1 MSKELTNDV
10 QQFIN
15 TFGKKIVDSDAKII
29 ERYGND
35 QWIKLPSILQALGS
49 ISEGDGT
56 LKTFSLGSTDDY
68 GFIQSSDHIL
78 KAYSK
83 EHACLKAAIL
93 SGNMEWFTTGFYGA
107 ELVDLDELIKS
118 TRKQIELQ
126 TERLSNLLNC

>member
-29 ERYGND
+29 EKYGND
-35 QWIKLPSILQALGS
+35 QWIRLPSILQALES

-56 LKTFSLGSTDDY
+56 LKAFSLGSTDDY

>member
-1 MSKELTNDV
+1 MSRELTNDV

-29 ERYGND
+29 EKYGND
-35 QWIKLPSILQALGS
+35 QWIRLPSILQALES

-56 LKTFSLGSTDDY
+56 LKAFSLGSTDDY

-126 TERLSNLLNC
+126 TERLSNLLDC

>member
-1 MSKELTNDV
+1 
-10 QQFIN
+10 
-15 TFGKKIVDSDAKII
+15 
-29 ERYGND
+29 
-35 QWIKLPSILQALGS
+35 
-49 ISEGDGT
+49 
-56 LKTFSLGSTDDY
+56 
-68 GFIQSSDHIL
+68 L

>member
-1 MSKELTNDV
+1 MDRL
-10 QQFIN
+10 N
-15 TFGKKIVDSDAKII
+15 T
-29 ERYGND
+29 
-35 QWIKLPSILQALGS
+35 

-56 LKTFSLGSTDDY
+56 LKTFSCGDADDY
-68 GFIQSSDHIL
+68 GRILDSDHIL

>member
-29 ERYGND
+29 EKYGND
-35 QWIKLPSILQALGS
+35 QWIRLPSILQALGS

-56 LKTFSLGSTDDY
+56 LKAFSLGSTDDY

>member
-29 ERYGND
+29 EKYGND
-35 QWIKLPSILQALGS
+35 QWIRLPSILQALES

-56 LKTFSLGSTDDY
+56 LKAFSLGSTDDY

-126 TERLSNLLNC
+126 TERLSNLLDC

>member
-29 ERYGND
+29 EKYGND
-35 QWIKLPSILQALGS
+35 QWIRLPSILQALGS

-56 LKTFSLGSTDDY
+56 LKAFSLGSTDDY

-126 TERLSNLLNC
+126 TERLSNLLDC